1 MAFPFALPLEKSNAL
16 VQYSIAAL
24 PENEKKNIIS
34 YEKLEMN
41 GFMLIAGWRQFWFK
55 SFPKVSNS
63 KILLKNYV
71 SSFLDFVP
79 IHTFYTESLI

>member
-24 PENEKKNIIS
+24 PENEKKIIIS

-41 GFMLIAGWRQFWFK
+41 GFMLIAG
-55 SFPKVSNS
+55 
-63 KILLKNYV
+63 
-71 SSFLDFVP
+71 
-79 IHTFYTESLI
+79 